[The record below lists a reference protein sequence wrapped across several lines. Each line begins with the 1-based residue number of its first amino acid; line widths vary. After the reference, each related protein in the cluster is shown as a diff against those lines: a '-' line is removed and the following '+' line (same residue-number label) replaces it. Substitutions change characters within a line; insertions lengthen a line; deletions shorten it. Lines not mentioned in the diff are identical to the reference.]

1 MNLYKNRLCC
11 HFSLVKVFLIN
22 PNRLSCRR
30 RSVLSFLLHPI
41 GFCDIF
47 STSLSIDSIRAKTMR
62 ILAIETSC
70 DDTGAAVILNGRKIL
85 SNVVSSQ
92 VPIHQK
98 YGGVVPELASRRHIE
113 MIVPIVTEA
122 LGTAKVTLREI
133 DGIAVTQG
141 PGLIGSLLVG
151 LSFAKSL
158 SFATGLPLVGVN
170 HIEAHLS
177 AIFLEKVTPKFPF
190 IGLVVSGGHTSLFRV
205 DGFGKFRRLGQ
216 TRDDAAGE
224 AFDKVAKLLGL
235 GYPGGPIIDELSKRG
250 NPKAIRF
257 PRPSLGKN
265 SFDFSFS
272 GIKTAVVNYV
282 KSHPEALGTHPEEL
296 IRDIVSSFQEAVV
309 EVLVKKTIEAAQHE
323 RLKRVVLSGGVAANR
338 LLRER
343 VKEQASECNIVVYIP
358 LPSFCTD
365 NAAMVGVAGYEYLK
379 RGIRAPLSLNAF
391 SNMPL

>member
-1 MNLYKNRLCC
+1 
-11 HFSLVKVFLIN
+11 
-22 PNRLSCRR
+22 
-30 RSVLSFLLHPI
+30 
-41 GFCDIF
+41 
-47 STSLSIDSIRAKTMR
+47 MR
-62 ILAIETSC
+62 VLAIETSC
-70 DDTGAAVILNGRKIL
+70 DDTGAAVVLDGRKIL

-92 VPIHQK
+92 VSIHQK

-113 MIVPIVTEA
+113 SIVPIVTEA
-122 LGTAKVTLREI
+122 LEAAKLTLREI

-141 PGLIGSLLVG
+141 PGLVGSLLVG

-158 SFATGLPLVGVN
+158 SFAMGLPLVGVN
-170 HIEAHLS
+170 HVEAHLS
-177 AIFLEKVTPKFPF
+177 AIFLEEKPPRFPF

-205 DGFGKFRRLGQ
+205 NGFGKFKRLGQ

-235 GYPGGPIIDELSKRG
+235 GYPGGPIIDELSRTG

-272 GIKTAVVNYV
+272 GLKTAVVNYV
-282 KSHPEALGTHPEEL
+282 KAHPETPQSYSEEL
-296 IRDIVSSFQEAVV
+296 IRDIVSSFQEAVID
-309 EVLVKKTIEAAQHE
+309 VLVKKTLQAAQHE
-323 RLKRVVLSGGVAANR
+323 RLKKVVLSGGVAANR

-343 VKEQASECNIVVYIP
+343 MVEEARDQKVRVYIP
-358 LPSFCTD
+358 SPAFCTD
-365 NAAMVGVAGYEYLK
+365 NAAMVGVVGYEYLK

-391 SNMPL
+391 SNLPL

>member
-1 MNLYKNRLCC
+1 
-11 HFSLVKVFLIN
+11 
-22 PNRLSCRR
+22 
-30 RSVLSFLLHPI
+30 
-41 GFCDIF
+41 
-47 STSLSIDSIRAKTMR
+47 MR
-62 ILAIETSC
+62 ILGIETSC

-235 GYPGGPIIDELSKRG
+235 GYPGGPIIDELSQRG

-257 PRPSLGKN
+257 PRASLGKN

-282 KSHPEALGTHPEEL
+282 KNHPEGLGSHPEEH

-309 EVLVKKTIEAAQHE
+309 EVLVKKTIEAAHHE
-323 RLKRVVLSGGVAANR
+323 KLKRVVLSGGVAANR

-343 VKEQASECNIVVYIP
+343 VKEKASEHKIAVYIP

-365 NAAMVGVAGYEYLK
+365 NAAMVGVVGYEYLK
-379 RGIRAPLSLNAF
+379 RGIRADLSLNAY
-391 SNMPL
+391 SNLPL

>member
-1 MNLYKNRLCC
+1 MR
-11 HFSLVKVFLIN
+11 
-22 PNRLSCRR
+22 
-30 RSVLSFLLHPI
+30 
-41 GFCDIF
+41 
-47 STSLSIDSIRAKTMR
+47 R

-70 DDTGAAVILNGRKIL
+70 DDTGVAVVLDGREIL

-92 VPIHQK
+92 VAVHQK

-113 MIVPIVTEA
+113 SIVPIVTEA
-122 LGTAKVTLREI
+122 LETAKVTLKNI

-141 PGLIGSLLVG
+141 PGLVGSLLVG

-158 SFATGLPLVGVN
+158 SFVTGLPFVGVN

-177 AIFLEKVTPKFPF
+177 AIFLEEKPPRFPF

-205 DGFGKFRRLGQ
+205 GGFGKYKRLGR

-235 GYPGGPIIDELSKRG
+235 GYPGGPIIDELSKSG

-272 GIKTAVVNYV
+272 GLKTAVVNYV
-282 KSHPEALGTHPEEL
+282 KSHPEPAGGYPEGL
-296 IRDIVSSFQEAVV
+296 IRDIVSSFQEAAV
-309 EVLVKKTIEAAQHE
+309 EVLVKKTLQAAQDE
-323 RLKRVVLSGGVAANR
+323 GLKRIVLSGGVAANR
-338 LLRER
+338 HLRE
-343 VKEQASECNIVVYIP
+343 KIKDEASQKKLKVYIP
-358 LPSFCTD
+358 SPSFCTD
-365 NAAMVGVAGYEYLK
+365 NAAMVGVIGYEYLK
-379 RGIRAPLSLNAF
+379 RGIRSSLSLNAL
-391 SNMPL
+391 SNLPL

>member
-1 MNLYKNRLCC
+1 
-11 HFSLVKVFLIN
+11 
-22 PNRLSCRR
+22 
-30 RSVLSFLLHPI
+30 
-41 GFCDIF
+41 
-47 STSLSIDSIRAKTMR
+47 MR
-62 ILAIETSC
+62 VLAIETSC
-70 DDTGAAVILNGRKIL
+70 DDTGAAVLLDGRKIL

-92 VPIHQK
+92 VSIHQK

-113 MIVPIVTEA
+113 SIVPIVTEA
-122 LGTAKVTLREI
+122 LETAKLTLGEI

-141 PGLIGSLLVG
+141 PGLVGSLLVG

-158 SFATGLPLVGVN
+158 SFAMGLPLVGVN
-170 HIEAHLS
+170 HVEAHLS
-177 AIFLEKVTPKFPF
+177 AIFLEEKPPRFPF

-205 DGFGKFRRLGQ
+205 DGFGKFKRLGQ

-235 GYPGGPIIDELSKRG
+235 GYPGGPIIDELSRTG

-272 GIKTAVVNYV
+272 GLKTAVVNYV
-282 KSHPEALGTHPEEL
+282 KAHPETPQSYSEEL
-296 IRDIVSSFQEAVV
+296 IRNIVASFQEAVV
-309 EVLVKKTIEAAQHE
+309 DVLVKKTLQAAQHE
-323 RLKRVVLSGGVAANR
+323 RLKKVVLSGGVAANR

-343 VKEQASECNIVVYIP
+343 MVEEARDQKVRVYIP
-358 LPSFCTD
+358 SPLLCAD

-391 SNMPL
+391 SNLPL